1 MEVHDND
8 NDELSFVS
16 LAALTANVTRYLCKE
31 EKPNSEANQQAGA
44 DAEIEQHRETE
55 RGKVIVK

>member
-1 MEVHDND
+1 M
-8 NDELSFVS
+8 DEEEIEFIS
-16 LAALTANVTRYLCKE
+16 LAALVANVVVFLRE
-31 EKPNSEANQQAGA
+31 EKKPNSEASKETGA